1 MTDKIEPLEVME
13 SLPMPKETRAEKRE
27 RVSRETRAEQ
37 RVATSE
43 GEARAEQ
50 GLALA
55 RQAGRPSTYDPE
67 KAVEICTRLA
77 LGQSLA
83 SICKLE
89 TFPCEATVIKWLNN
103 PSNLAGGSPFV
114 KLYARARELQADAY
128 FDSIIDI
135 ADDTSRDIIT
145 LPPEEGE
152 EGNGKTVLNPVAV
165 SRAKVRI
172 DARFRLCGKLNPKKY
187 GDKLEA
193 YISGPDGGPIE
204 TTVIPADRLD
214 RNARDRLREILATAK
229 DITPE

>member
-1 MTDKIEPLEVME
+1 MTDKLETLEVME
-13 SLPMPKETRAEKRE
+13 TLAMPKETRAEKRE
-27 RVSRETRAEQ
+27 RVSRETLAEQ
-37 RVATSE
+37 RVAIAE
-43 GEARAEQ
+43 GQARAEQ
-50 GLALA
+50 GIALA
-55 RQAGRPSTYDPE
+55 RQAGRPSTYDPN
-67 KAVEICTRLA
+67 KAMEICTRIA
-77 LGQSLA
+77 LGQSLS
-83 SICKLE
+83 SICKQDG
-89 TFPCEATVIKWLNN
+89 FPCEATVMKWFNDN
-103 PSNLAGGSPFV
+103 PPFV
-114 KLYARARELQADAY
+114 KSYARARELQADSL

-214 RNARDRLREILATAK
+214 RGARDRLREILATAK